1 MASIAIHCVLPM
13 AVYTYIANYMYMK
26 QKLCMDYNYILCL
39 YTGVRDD
46 VTRNGV
52 NIEKK
57 LGDTSLEGML
67 KAGNLA
73 VHLLPYSSIKGRH
86 VGKPSF
92 VI

>member
-1 MASIAIHCVLPM
+1 ME
-13 AVYTYIANYMYMK
+13 VY
-26 QKLCMDYNYILCL
+26 

-46 VTRNGV
+46 VTGSGV

-73 VHLLPYSSIKGRH
+73 VHLLPYSSIKGKRI
-86 VGKPSF
+86 GNCLLSSKPNKCCNI
-92 VI
+92 VAIL